1 MPITLTLCLY
11 CTAWFLLVRSLRKGQ
26 SKPPTGVTAIIAVA
40 LVAHAYSAYTLI
52 ATPMGYDFG
61 LFHIA
66 PLFFWVVNLLV
77 LISSLR
83 KPIHNMFALL
93 LPCTAAALLAA
104 LFFTESNR
112 LISPLSGGVLVHIV
126 LSILAYSTFTIA
138 TAHAL
143 ILAYQNKQL
152 HNRQATGFIRLLAPL
167 QTMESLLFE
176 MLWAGQILL
185 TAAILSGAIFVDNM
199 LAQHLAHKSVFS
211 ALAWLTYSI
220 LLWGRHQQGWRGNV
234 AVRWTLIGFAFL
246 ILAYFGSKFVLE
258 ILLN

>member
-1 MPITLTLCLY
+1 M
-11 CTAWFLLVRSLRKGQ
+11 RSLRKGQ
-26 SKPPTGVTAIIAVA
+26 SKPPIWLPALIAAA
-40 LVAHAYSAYTLI
+40 LATHTYSAYTLI
-52 ATPMGYDFG
+52 ATPNGYDFG
-61 LFHIA
+61 LFRIA
-66 PLFFWVVNLLV
+66 PLFFLVVNLLV

-83 KPIHNMFALL
+83 KPILNMFSLL

-104 LFFTESNR
+104 LFFAESNH
-112 LISPLSGGVLVHIV
+112 LTTPFPKGVLFHIV

-138 TAHAL
+138 TVHAL

-176 MLWAGQILL
+176 MLWTGQILL
-185 TAAILSGAIFVDNM
+185 TAAIISGAIFVDNM

-220 LLWGRHQQGWRGNV
+220 LLWGRYQQGWRGNV
-234 AVRWTLIGFAFL
+234 AVRWTLVGFVFL